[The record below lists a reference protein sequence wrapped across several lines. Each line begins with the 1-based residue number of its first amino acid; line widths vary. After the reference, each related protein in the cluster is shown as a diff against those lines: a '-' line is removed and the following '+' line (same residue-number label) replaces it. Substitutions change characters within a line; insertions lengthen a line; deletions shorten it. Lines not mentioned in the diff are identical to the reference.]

1 MNRAIHGQTNLK
13 KISCQFE
20 QFAAKNIKIKNMK
33 KICLLSF
40 AIFFLPFFLLAQST
54 TEVPANIRTSKKIM
68 DGFMDLRFGMF
79 IHWGPVTLRGTEIG
93 WSRRTQVPVEDYDN
107 LYKEFDPVLFNADAW
122 VKAAKDAGMKYLT
135 ITAKHHDG
143 FCLWPSKYTSYNIS
157 NTPFKKDVVGA
168 LVTACKKAGIKFCI
182 YYSVL
187 DWHQPD
193 YPIHIPRGKDLDPKA
208 DISKYIIY
216 VKNQLK
222 ELITSYHPYML
233 WFDGNWEKPWT
244 QEMAVDMYK
253 YIKKLDPNVI
263 INNRLGKKTN
273 HNVLTTESVGDYAT
287 PEQKVGKLNMDY
299 PWESC
304 ITICH
309 QWAWKP
315 NDKMKSLKQC
325 VQTLASTAGGNGNLL
340 LNVGPMLD
348 GRMEARQVERLS
360 EIGDWLKIYGEA
372 IYNTKGGPYKPDSI
386 FTSTRKNNKIY
397 LHIFQS
403 TGNQFIIPSIPG
415 LKILKA
421 HFLKGDAVNFKQDE
435 KNIILSLPGKLP
447 NENDAVIVLEMNGN
461 VENIPVI
468 ENLRG

>member
-386 FTSTRKNNKIY
+386 FASTRKNNKIY